1 MTTDETGPAI
11 ALTAPVIYP
20 PGDPKAHAL
29 RAKYGVPPGGLN
41 PHRPTTTPP
50 GGDILS
56 HLMRSQVQRSNAIG
70 AANRPA
76 ALAAHV
82 DYMKGMTYRALQEK
96 YHLAPATLRA
106 HWRAAGLAFA
116 GIGERRPRV
125 K

>member
-1 MTTDETGPAI
+1 MTDETYTYSLAPAI
-11 ALTAPVIYP
+11 DRTGT
-20 PGDPKAHAL
+20 PGHDKL
-29 RAKYGVPPGGLN
+29 RRYWEVPAGGLN

-76 ALAAHV
+76 ALAAHA
-82 DYMKGMTYRALQEK
+82 DYLTGATYRTLQEK

>member
-1 MTTDETGPAI
+1 MTDDAPTYSLSPAI
-11 ALTAPVIYP
+11 DRSDT
-20 PGDPKAHAL
+20 PGHKKL
-29 RAKYGVPPGGLN
+29 RDYWEVPPGGLN
-41 PHRPTTTPP
+41 PQRPTTTPP
-50 GGDILS
+50 GGDILT

-82 DYMKGMTYRALQEK
+82 DYMAGMTYRALQEK
-96 YHLAPATLRA
+96 YHLAPATLRD
-106 HWRAAGLAFA
+106 HWRKAGLPFA

>member
-1 MTTDETGPAI
+1 MTDDTYTYSPAPAI
-11 ALTAPVIYP
+11 DRTGT
-20 PGDPKAHAL
+20 PGHEAL
-29 RAKYGVPPGGLN
+29 RRYWEVPPGGLN
-41 PHRPTTTPP
+41 PQRPTTTPP
-50 GGDILS
+50 GGDIVS

-76 ALAAHV
+76 ALAAHA
-82 DYMKGMTYRALQEK
+82 DYLAGATYRQLQEK

>member
-1 MTTDETGPAI
+1 MTTDP
-11 ALTAPVIYP
+11 TAPRDRTGT
-20 PGDPKAHAL
+20 PGHEAL
-29 RAKYGVPPGGLN
+29 RAYWEVPPGGLN

-96 YHLAPATLRA
+96 YHLAPATMRD
-106 HWRAAGLAFA
+106 HWRKAGLPFA

>member
-1 MTTDETGPAI
+1 MTTDP
-11 ALTAPVIYP
+11 TAPRDVSGT
-20 PGDPKAHAL
+20 PGHEAL
-29 RAKYGVPPGGLN
+29 RAYWEVPPGGLN
-41 PHRPTTTPP
+41 PKRPTATPP

-56 HLMRSQVQRSNAIG
+56 NLRRSQVQRSNAIG

-76 ALAAHV
+76 ALAAHE
-82 DYMKGMTYRALQEK
+82 DYLKGATYRQLQEK

-125 K
+125 MPQ